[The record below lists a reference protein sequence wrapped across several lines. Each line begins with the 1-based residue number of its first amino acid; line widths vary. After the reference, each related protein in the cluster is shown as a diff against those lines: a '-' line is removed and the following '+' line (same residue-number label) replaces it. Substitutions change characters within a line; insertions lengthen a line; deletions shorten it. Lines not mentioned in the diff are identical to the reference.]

1 MTCVI
6 HGGNIWEHH
15 RKVLD
20 FSASL
25 NPLGMPE
32 CVKRAAMEGIEV
44 SVHYPDPD
52 CRELRRA
59 IAETQS
65 VKESWCICGN
75 GAADLLD
82 RLMLAMAPKRCMLCP
97 PTFGEYERAARNHR
111 CKPLFHYLKEDQGFT
126 LSQRIL
132 RTLRP
137 GLDLLILCNPNN
149 PTGEAASPRLLEEIL
164 KLCQKNG
171 TFLLVDESFLDLT
184 EAEYACPMTKYL
196 EDYDNLLLL
205 RSLTK
210 SYAMPGL
217 RLGYLLTSNTALL
230 ERMKDCGQPWSV
242 SVPAQYAGVAA
253 LREAGD
259 WPQKGRVLVE
269 AEKKRL
275 LSFFREHS
283 IQTFD
288 SRANYIL
295 FRVPGVTDLRE
306 RLLEHDI
313 LIRSCASFRGLEKD
327 YYRIAVRTKK
337 ENTILMNT
345 LEQLLQEKEE
355 RTWQDPTWFR
365 GPPQTQERASSVRLC
380 AVSSA
385 RTDSVWPLSKAR
397 IWPLIPSSRRRGWKW
412 DGRRS
417 CRRRRRASLPAF
429 G

>member
-1 MTCVI
+1 M
-6 HGGNIWEHH
+6 
-15 RKVLD
+15 LD

-32 CVKRAAMEGIEV
+32 CVRRAAVQGIEA

-59 IAETQS
+59 IAETQD

-82 RLMLAMAPKRCMLCP
+82 RLMLAMAPKRCMICP
-97 PTFGEYERAARNHR
+97 PTFAEYERAARNHR
-111 CKPLFHYLKEDQGFT
+111 CKLLFHYLKEDQGFS
-126 LSQRIL
+126 LSRRIL

-149 PTGEAASPRLLEEIL
+149 PTGEAVSPRLLEEIL
-164 KLCQKNG
+164 TLCKKNG

-184 EAEYACPMTKYL
+184 EAEYAYPMTKYL
-196 EDYDNLLLL
+196 ENYDNLFLL

-242 SVPAQYAGVAA
+242 SVPAQYAGAAA
-253 LREAGD
+253 LREAVD
-259 WPQKGRVLVE
+259 WPRKGRILVKN
-269 AEKKRL
+269 EKKRL
-275 LSFFREHS
+275 LSFLGEHS

-288 SRANYIL
+288 SRANYIF

-306 RLLEHDI
+306 RLLEQDI
-313 LIRSCASFRGLEKD
+313 LIRSCASFRGLGKD
-327 YYRIAVRTKK
+327 YYRIAIRTEK
-337 ENTILMNT
+337 ENTIFINT
-345 LEQLLQEKEE
+345 FKQLLQEKEE
-355 RTWQDPTWFR
+355 RTWQDP
-365 GPPQTQERASSVRLC
+365 S
-380 AVSSA
+380 
-385 RTDSVWPLSKAR
+385 
-397 IWPLIPSSRRRGWKW
+397 
-412 DGRRS
+412 
-417 CRRRRRASLPAF
+417 
-429 G
+429 